1 MLRGLVYK
9 LLFGGAAMSH
19 LSPDFVRGRLLSSI
33 DSLLDLR
40 SEFLVNPET
49 DFTRTKKI
57 SFEQTMLFPMI
68 AGADNL
74 DTELIDFFNEDMIP
88 SASSMI
94 QRRSQIKSAAFK
106 HLFFTFTSLIPVL
119 RTFQGY
125 RLIACDGSRLNLPYN
140 PSDPDTFIQCIS
152 SRRGINQIHLNSLYD
167 ILNDLFLD
175 VELQPVKQMDEKN
188 AFCRFL
194 QKQLSP
200 QLSIFIADRGYAAYN
215 VFGHGIHNAQLF
227 LIRVPEAFAKGIC
240 TGKDHWLE
248 GDAADIEVTVTV
260 GRSRA
265 KKNRQLENYHCI
277 DSKGHYDFI
286 EPGSAD
292 VDVLKLRVLKFPV
305 GENNYEYIVTNI
317 PQYRLSR
324 KEIKEIYRLRWGI
337 ETAFRHLKYAGNMV
351 HLHSV
356 KREFLLQEIYAKLTM
371 YNFSAFLAKCAD
383 KPEKRSSCK
392 YSYEISH
399 TRLQKISN
407 RFLTGKIK
415 DVLALLVKALVPVR
429 PGRSFQR
436 NLRRQSADTLAYR

>member
-1 MLRGLVYK
+1 MKTTIV
-9 LLFGGAAMSH
+9 ST
-19 LSPDFVRGRLLSSI
+19 VR
-33 DSLLDLR
+33 
-40 SEFLVNPET
+40 
-49 DFTRTKKI
+49 
-57 SFEQTMLFPMI
+57 
-68 AGADNL
+68 
-74 DTELIDFFNEDMIP
+74 
-88 SASSMI
+88 
-94 QRRSQIKSAAFK
+94 
-106 HLFFTFTSLIPVL
+106 
-119 RTFQGY
+119 
-125 RLIACDGSRLNLPYN
+125 
-140 PSDPDTFIQCIS
+140 
-152 SRRGINQIHLNSLYD
+152 
-167 ILNDLFLD
+167 
-175 VELQPVKQMDEKN
+175 
-188 AFCRFL
+188 
-194 QKQLSP
+194 
-200 QLSIFIADRGYAAYN
+200 
-215 VFGHGIHNAQLF
+215 
-227 LIRVPEAFAKGIC
+227 
-240 TGKDHWLE
+240 
-248 GDAADIEVTVTV
+248 
-260 GRSRA
+260 
-265 KKNRQLENYHCI
+265 
-277 DSKGHYDFI
+277 GHYDFI
-286 EPGSAD
+286 EPGSTD
-292 VDVLKLRVLKFPV
+292 VDVLKLRVLNFPV